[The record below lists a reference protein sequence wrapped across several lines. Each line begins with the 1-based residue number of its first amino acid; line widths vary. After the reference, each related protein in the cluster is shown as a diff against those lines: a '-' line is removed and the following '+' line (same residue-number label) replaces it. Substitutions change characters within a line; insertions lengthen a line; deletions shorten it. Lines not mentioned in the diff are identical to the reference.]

1 MQHSVS
7 HPRVFSG
14 GTFILLALLSVFG
27 AIIGIQLLV
36 SLGVTPNTS
45 IIGAL
50 VAMILA
56 RIPLSMFAR
65 FRSIHEQNL
74 AQSAISSAT
83 FGAANSL
90 LLPIAIPYLFGR
102 MDLVLPMFVG
112 VSAAMLLDGYLLYRL
127 FDSRVF
133 PASGAWPPGVAA
145 AEAIKAGDSGG
156 RQAKLLGVGI
166 GVGLVGAWLHIPMSA
181 FGTAFL
187 GNIWAL
193 TMFGVGLLIRGY
205 AKPLMGWDINALYIP
220 HGLMIGAGLVALV
233 QVITQIRSKR
243 GDDAVAG
250 NAASAGTAATRN
262 SSAGSEASGAGGM
275 GSRTRDGNGNG
286 VTSAAAIS
294 ANAVPA
300 PTRTVEDMR
309 RTLRLGAIAYIVL
322 AALLALGSGVY
333 TGMSTPMLIGFI
345 LYAAFA
351 AFVHEL
357 LVGIAAMHSGWFPAF
372 AVALITLLVG
382 MLIGF
387 PPVALVILC
396 GFAAATGPAFADMG
410 YDLKAG
416 FLLRGNGADP
426 AFELDGRRQQLAAGM
441 LAFVV
446 SMPMV
451 YFTFHSYFDQGL
463 TPPVASVY
471 VATIK
476 AGVAPGVA
484 MQLLIWAIPGALI
497 QWIGGPKRQLGV
509 LLSTGLLIANPLAG
523 WAVLAGIALRVLAL
537 RMWGDKVRNSLEV
550 FAAGTIAGDALYSF
564 FNSLIQY
571 QSKK

>member
-1 MQHSVS
+1 MQHSAS
-7 HPRVFSG
+7 HPRAFSG

-56 RIPLSMFAR
+56 RIPLSLFAR

-102 MDLVLPMFVG
+102 TDLVLPMFIG
-112 VSAAMLLDGYLLYRL
+112 VAAAMLLDGYMLYRL
-127 FDSRVF
+127 FDTRVF

-156 RQAKLLGVGI
+156 RQARLLGAGI

-193 TMFGVGLLIRGY
+193 TMFGIGLLIRGY

-220 HGLMIGAGLVALV
+220 HGLMIGAGLVALI
-233 QVITQIRSKR
+233 QVISQIRSGR
-243 GDDAVAG
+243 DDDAPVQDATHGAAPPARASAGAQAGGASGMGAQTGGG
-250 NAASAGTAATRN
+250 NAAPAASAR
-262 SSAGSEASGAGGM
+262 
-275 GSRTRDGNGNG
+275 
-286 VTSAAAIS
+286 
-294 ANAVPA
+294 AVSA
-300 PTRTVEDMR
+300 PTRTAADMR
-309 RTLRLGAIAYIVL
+309 KTLRFGAIAYVVL

-333 TGMSTPMLIGFI
+333 TGMSTPMLIGFV

-382 MLIGF
+382 MLLGF
-387 PPVALVILC
+387 PPLALVILC

-416 FLLRGNGADP
+416 YLLRGNGADP

-441 LAFVV
+441 LAFVI

-451 YFTFHSYFDQGL
+451 YFSFHSYFDQGL
-463 TPPVASVY
+463 TPPVAAVY

-484 MQLLIWAIPGALI
+484 TQLLIWAVPGALV
-497 QWIGGPKRQLGV
+497 QWLGGPRRQLGV

-523 WAVLAGIALRVLAL
+523 WAVLSGIVLRVLAL
-537 RMWGDKVRNSLEV
+537 RLWGDKVRNGLEV

-571 QSKK
+571 QAKGK

>member
-1 MQHSVS
+1 MQPSAS
-7 HPRVFSG
+7 HPRAFSG

-56 RIPLSMFAR
+56 RIPLTLFAR

-102 MDLVLPMFVG
+102 ADLVPAMFIG
-112 VSAAMLLDGYLLYRL
+112 VAAAMLLDGYLLYRL

-133 PASGAWPPGVAA
+133 PAAGAWPPGVAA

-156 RQAKLLGVGI
+156 RQARLLGAGI
-166 GVGLVGAWLHIPMSA
+166 GVGLIGAWLHIPMSA

-193 TMFGVGLLIRGY
+193 TMFGIGLLIRGY

-233 QVITQIRSKR
+233 QVIAQIRSR
-243 GDDAVAG
+243 GGDAK
-250 NAASAGTAATRN
+250 TAARPA
-262 SSAGSEASGAGGM
+262 AGATARHGAAMPAATAEAEPAAG
-275 GSRTRDGNGNG
+275 
-286 VTSAAAIS
+286 
-294 ANAVPA
+294 

-309 RTLRLGAIAYIVL
+309 RTLRLGAIAYVIL
-322 AALLALGSGVY
+322 AALLAMGSGVY
-333 TGMSTPMLIGFI
+333 AGMSLPMLIGFVA
-345 LYAAFA
+345 YAAFA

-372 AVALITLLVG
+372 AVALITLLIG

-416 FLLRGNGADP
+416 YLLRGNGIDP

-441 LAFVV
+441 LAFVI

-451 YFTFHSYFDQGL
+451 YFTYHSYFDQGL
-463 TPPVASVY
+463 TPPVAAVY

-484 MQLLIWAIPGALI
+484 TQLLIWAIPGALI
-497 QWIGGPKRQLGV
+497 QWLGGPRRQLGV

-537 RMWGDKVRNSLEV
+537 RLWGDKVRSSLEV

-571 QSKK
+571 RAKGK